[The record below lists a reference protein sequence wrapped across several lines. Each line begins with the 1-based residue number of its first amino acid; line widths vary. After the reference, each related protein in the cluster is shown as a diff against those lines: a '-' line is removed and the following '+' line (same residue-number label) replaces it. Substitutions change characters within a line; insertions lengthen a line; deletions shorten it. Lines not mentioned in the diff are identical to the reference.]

1 MNSSSKKHLFKYFA
15 IFASIIF
22 SYLIIFFYFFFYLEK
37 DFKDNF
43 KNKSTLAFYKKYSPF
58 VNHLR
63 YKEVYRSKLI
73 EQELLFNF
81 IKDTASDKV
90 ILFQGDSWIEQ
101 INEITSNK
109 QYLLDNLKSFTKI
122 INGGVAS
129 YSPSLINAQYKILEQ
144 DFKIR
149 PDILVIYIDQ
159 TDMGDELCRYKNLI
173 NLNNKGRIASVKMET
188 FPLYTEVFNLH
199 EKISFSDIDI
209 NSSNKIVK
217 TQKYINY
224 KILKS
229 FFKIKKKF
237 QSKFNKNIYYQ
248 KCHWPIIEGYKKDIN
263 KEEIEYF
270 ETTLNRLFNFLSE
283 KKYIKKIFI
292 VTHPHKSQLEKNNKL
307 INVSNFVDKTLKNFK
322 KIEHINFSDILK
334 KDRNFYGD
342 IELIWKKN
350 DDIHLNNKSFKIFLR
365 KITETIEKFNI

>member
-1 MNSSSKKHLFKYFA
+1 M
-15 IFASIIF
+15 
-22 SYLIIFFYFFFYLEK
+22 
-37 DFKDNF
+37 
-43 KNKSTLAFYKKYSPF
+43 AFYKVFPF

-63 YKEVYRSKLI
+63 YKEAYRSKLI

-81 IKDTASDKV
+81 IKDTARDKV

-109 QYLLDNLKSFTKI
+109 QYLHDNLKSFTKI
-122 INGGVAS
+122 INAGVAS
-129 YSPSLINAQYKILEQ
+129 YSPSLINAQYKILEE

-173 NLNNKGRIASVKMET
+173 NLNNKGRIVSVKMET

-229 FFKIKKKF
+229 FFKIKKI
-237 QSKFNKNIYYQ
+237 SIKFNKNINTKMSLANNRRLQ
-248 KCHWPIIEGYKKDIN
+248 KI
-263 KEEIEYF
+263 
-270 ETTLNRLFNFLSE
+270 
-283 KKYIKKIFI
+283 
-292 VTHPHKSQLEKNNKL
+292 L
-307 INVSNFVDKTLKNFK
+307 I
-322 KIEHINFSDILK
+322 
-334 KDRNFYGD
+334 R
-342 IELIWKKN
+342 
-350 DDIHLNNKSFKIFLR
+350 R
-365 KITETIEKFNI
+365 R